1 MDYRA
6 LVEVKGIAELWVV
19 DCVEGDNIQ
28 DFITNVYRYMNE
40 IGVLDFEVQTVC
52 RVVFHGMFFNDI
64 KLN

>member
-6 LVEVKGIAELWVV
+6 LVEVKGIGELWVV
-19 DCVEGDNIQ
+19 DCIEGDNIQ

-40 IGVLDFEVQTVC
+40 IGVLDFEVHSVC